1 MKKIIIASYN
11 PVKIKATL
19 NGFKKMFTYEQFE
32 IASVAVSSYV
42 SDQPTSNNET
52 LLGAKNRVNSA
63 FESAPDADFWVG
75 IEGGIE
81 EVNGEM
87 AAFAWVVIK
96 SKQLIGKSKSGT
108 FFLPKNVAKMIR
120 EGKEMGLVNDIIFK
134 QKNSKQ
140 NNGAIGILTQNII
153 DRTQLYEHAIIL
165 ALVPLKNVGL
175 YKE

>member
-19 NGFKKMFTYEQFE
+19 NGFQKMFTHEQFE
-32 IASVAVSSYV
+32 IASVSISSDV
-42 SDQPTSNNET
+42 NDQPTSNYET

-63 FESAPDADFWVG
+63 FESAADADFWVG

-81 EVNGEM
+81 EQNGEM

-96 SKQLIGKSKSGT
+96 SKELMGRSKSGT
-108 FFLPKNVAKMIR
+108 FFLPKKVAQMIH

-140 NNGAIGILTQNII
+140 NNGAIGILTQNVI
-153 DRTQLYEHAIIL
+153 DRIQLYEHAIIL
-165 ALVPLKNVGL
+165 ALVPFKNVGL
-175 YKE
+175 

>member
-19 NGFKKMFTYEQFE
+19 NGFQKMFTHEQFE
-32 IASVAVSSYV
+32 IASVSVSSDV
-42 SDQPTSNNET
+42 NDQPTSNYET

-63 FESAPDADFWVG
+63 FESAADADFWVG

-81 EVNGEM
+81 EQNGEM

-96 SKQLIGKSKSGT
+96 SKELMGRSKSGT
-108 FFLPKNVAKMIR
+108 FFLPKKVAQMIH

-140 NNGAIGILTQNII
+140 NNGAIGILTQNVI
-153 DRTQLYEHAIIL
+153 DRIQLYEHAIIL
-165 ALVPLKNVGL
+165 ALVPFKNVGW
-175 YKE
+175 

>member
-19 NGFKKMFTYEQFE
+19 NGFQKMFTHEQFE
-32 IASVAVSSYV
+32 IASVSVSSDV
-42 SDQPTSNNET
+42 NDQPTSNYET

-63 FESAPDADFWVG
+63 FESAADADFWVG

-81 EVNGEM
+81 EQNGEM

-96 SKQLIGKSKSGT
+96 SKELMGRSKSGT
-108 FFLPKNVAKMIR
+108 FFLPKKVAQMIH

-140 NNGAIGILTQNII
+140 NNGAIGILTQNVI
-153 DRTQLYEHAIIL
+153 DRIQLYEHAIIL
-165 ALVPLKNVGL
+165 ALVPFKNVGL
-175 YKE
+175 YK